1 MRLCRDPAGVFFFL
15 LCHIVIV
22 SHFLFVYYTTDDVEK
37 SHESLSNIQ
46 FTSYLIFHKVIFY
59 ILMTLTF
66 LSQLKA
72 SFTDPGKITI
82 NNNVRMLEYYMLLY
96 ENSVLQAQQ
105 FTKERGQ
112 NTLAKIITQMNI
124 EDGYAEEESD
134 YDDYQ
139 YEPLTSVPDAMMSQI
154 SEKYKVRLRRCNQCY
169 IVRPNRV
176 HHCPIC
182 RGCILGMDHHC
193 PWINNCVGQFNR
205 KFFFL
210 FDLYSLLGGIES
222 LFICVYYTIFK
233 NYQTLFDEKITIWL
247 VVIQIIL
254 CLLFGI
260 FAVVMLKDLYDSLEN
275 NSTYI
280 DYVNLKVLEKRTF
293 WEEVY
298 EMFGGDFSI
307 GWFLP
312 FKIGGYKSV
321 YNKIPIKRCV
331 ENK

>member
-1 MRLCRDPAGVFFFL
+1 
-15 LCHIVIV
+15 
-22 SHFLFVYYTTDDVEK
+22 
-37 SHESLSNIQ
+37 
-46 FTSYLIFHKVIFY
+46 
-59 ILMTLTF
+59 
-66 LSQLKA
+66 
-72 SFTDPGKITI
+72 
-82 NNNVRMLEYYMLLY
+82 
-96 ENSVLQAQQ
+96 
-105 FTKERGQ
+105 
-112 NTLAKIITQMNI
+112 
-124 EDGYAEEESD
+124 
-134 YDDYQ
+134 
-139 YEPLTSVPDAMMSQI
+139 
-154 SEKYKVRLRRCNQCY
+154 
-169 IVRPNRV
+169 
-176 HHCPIC
+176 
-182 RGCILGMDHHC
+182 MDHHC

-210 FDLYSLLGGIES
+210 FDLYSLLGSIES

-280 DYVNLKVLEKRTF
+280 DYVHLKVLEKRTF